1 MTILNSIIS
10 TPQRFISVSRPRRFG
25 KTMAADMI
33 CAYYDRSINSHVL
46 FENKKLADTDNWEV
60 YINAFNV
67 IRVVMTDFVRVGG
80 DIEQGL
86 GRLKERILE
95 ELSEEYQN
103 VKYDP
108 DDFVYSMQK
117 FYTVSKMASG
127 ICMILRRKGRI

>member
-80 DIEQGL
+80 NIEQGL
-86 GRLKERILE
+86 VRLKERILE
-95 ELSEEYQN
+95 EFQ
-103 VKYDP
+103 
-108 DDFVYSMQK
+108 
-117 FYTVSKMASG
+117 
-127 ICMILRRKGRI
+127 

>member
-1 MTILNSIIS
+1 MGTYLNPGSGRYEIALHGEIYVDKSQMISYLNSIIS

-80 DIEQGL
+80 NIEQGL
-86 GRLKERILE
+86 VRLKERILE
-95 ELSEEYQN
+95 EFQ
-103 VKYDP
+103 
-108 DDFVYSMQK
+108 
-117 FYTVSKMASG
+117 
-127 ICMILRRKGRI
+127 